1 MGVQSP
7 STLPT
12 DTTGVSRVGI
22 RGVHLRYKLEF
33 QSIKIKFQY
42 IKLNELFHSYW
53 NYSNELN
60 TTVP

>member
-22 RGVHLRYKLEF
+22 RRVHLRYKLEF

-42 IKLNELFHSYW
+42 IKVE
-53 NYSNELN
+53 
-60 TTVP
+60 